1 MQLTDAYLLL
11 RRASLLASGDE
22 TLPPVVRYHLA
33 LVEVQMYLLLGE
45 CSCCPPPEAD
55 VEPDYPLGAAECI
68 AQANQVAL
76 RYAAEEPGILSPDLL
91 WGLTEVLG
99 EFRDH
104 EAERHDEHTQHL
116 LAEHD

>member
-1 MQLTDAYLLL
+1 MTLTDAYLLL
-11 RRASLLASGDE
+11 RRASFLASGDD

-33 LVEVQMYLLLGE
+33 LVEVQLYLLLGE
-45 CSCCPPPEAD
+45 CTCCPQPVFD
-55 VEPDYPLGAAECI
+55 DEPDYPLGAAECI
-68 AQANQVAL
+68 AKANQVAL
-76 RYAAEEPGILSPDLL
+76 RCAAEEPGLLSPDLL

-104 EAERHDEHTQHL
+104 EAERYDAHTQHL